1 MKKGVYMLQITY
13 HEFEDAVETLGLI
26 GVETRDRLKK
36 RYLKLSKQYHPDM
49 PEGSAE
55 KFQKINK
62 SYKIIQAYMDQYRFR
77 FTQEEF
83 ESQHPFSVAQEY
95 WLQKK

>member
-1 MKKGVYMLQITY
+1 MLQITY
-13 HEFEDAVETLGLI
+13 QEFEDAVETLGLV

-49 PEGSAE
+49 PEGDDE

-62 SYKIIQAYMDQYRFR
+62 SYKIIQAYMDHFRFR

-83 ESQHPFSVAQEY
+83 ENQHPFSVAPEFFIQ
-95 WLQKK
+95 QKKG